1 MLFIYW
7 TVRCENGK
15 TFRPGQSHQHTR
27 WSAEHIQSNKNV
39 TQTSKIF
46 PMPQNQRNLSECDG
60 NRLLRGK
67 VEEKIDLIS
76 DSKIRNSEKTIM

>member
-1 MLFIYW
+1 
-7 TVRCENGK
+7 
-15 TFRPGQSHQHTR
+15 
-27 WSAEHIQSNKNV
+27 
-39 TQTSKIF
+39 
-46 PMPQNQRNLSECDG
+46 MPQNQRNLSECDG